1 MWYLKGLYVTGDYHG
16 HTVTGKVR
24 ESRVKLGGTIIHY
37 VDFDEPKPV
46 GFRGTMRDGVILE
59 HANIKQV
66 MDNI

>member
-24 ESRVKLGGTIIHY
+24 DSRVKLGGEIIHY
-37 VDFDEPKPV
+37 VDLPEPQPI
-46 GFRGTMRDGVILE
+46 GYHGTIRECVILK
-59 HANIKQV
+59 HTDIKQV